1 MRLERRALEREGF
14 MQYFEKQGNALIFRQ
29 DGETVRVEPWQ
40 KDSLRVRGTL
50 LSEIEEGSIALLDPE
65 PVEAEIELVDELK
78 ATIKN
83 GKIQAALELQP
94 WGQKLRITFLNQK
107 GEVLLSEIA
116 NGGALCLRAHDY
128 RALKGGA
135 YQLKVSFDSN
145 PDEKIYGMGQY
156 QQERMNLKGC
166 NLELA
171 HRNSQAS
178 IPFYVSSLGYGFL
191 WHNAA
196 VGEVHFGTNTTEW
209 LARTTKQLDYW
220 VTAGDTP
227 AEIEEHFADAIGKV
241 PMMPEYGL
249 GFWQCKLRYY
259 NQEQVLNVAR
269 EYKKRGIPLDVF
281 VIDYYHWPRCGD
293 YRFDE
298 EYFPDP
304 KAMIDE
310 LHEMGIETMVS
321 IWPQIDWRSEN
332 YEEMKQQG
340 LLVKSNAGVDV
351 QMLFHGNNVFLDA
364 TNPRTRKYVWEKV
377 KKNYADLGIRTF
389 WLDEAEPEFS
399 TYEYECYRYAAG
411 PVEEIG
417 NIYPREYSRMFYEG
431 QKESGQ
437 EDIVNLVRCAW
448 LGSQKYGALV
458 WSGDIFST
466 YEDFRKQICA
476 GLHMGLCGIP
486 WWTTDI
492 GGFHGGV
499 TEDPDFQELLVRWFQ
514 FGTFCPV
521 MRIHGNRGPREEI
534 INKAGEVREGTGADN
549 EVWSFGEKNYEILTK
564 FIGVREKMRDY
575 TRSLMAEAHEKGT
588 PVMRTMFY
596 EFPEDAACWDISD
609 AYMFGS
615 DILVA
620 PIVRAKATSRTVYL
634 PAGASWTLA
643 NTGDVYEGGKAY
655 EIEAPIETLPI
666 FLRDGKQ
673 GYLVGEI

>member
-83 GKIQAALELQP
+83 GKIQAVLELQP

-241 PMMPEYGL
+241 PMMPE
-249 GFWQCKLRYY
+249 
-259 NQEQVLNVAR
+259 
-269 EYKKRGIPLDVF
+269 
-281 VIDYYHWPRCGD
+281 
-293 YRFDE
+293 
-298 EYFPDP
+298 
-304 KAMIDE
+304 
-310 LHEMGIETMVS
+310 
-321 IWPQIDWRSEN
+321 
-332 YEEMKQQG
+332 
-340 LLVKSNAGVDV
+340 
-351 QMLFHGNNVFLDA
+351 
-364 TNPRTRKYVWEKV
+364 
-377 KKNYADLGIRTF
+377 
-389 WLDEAEPEFS
+389 
-399 TYEYECYRYAAG
+399 
-411 PVEEIG
+411 
-417 NIYPREYSRMFYEG
+417 
-431 QKESGQ
+431 
-437 EDIVNLVRCAW
+437 
-448 LGSQKYGALV
+448 
-458 WSGDIFST
+458 
-466 YEDFRKQICA
+466 
-476 GLHMGLCGIP
+476 
-486 WWTTDI
+486 
-492 GGFHGGV
+492 
-499 TEDPDFQELLVRWFQ
+499 
-514 FGTFCPV
+514 
-521 MRIHGNRGPREEI
+521 
-534 INKAGEVREGTGADN
+534 
-549 EVWSFGEKNYEILTK
+549 
-564 FIGVREKMRDY
+564 
-575 TRSLMAEAHEKGT
+575 
-588 PVMRTMFY
+588 
-596 EFPEDAACWDISD
+596 
-609 AYMFGS
+609 
-615 DILVA
+615 
-620 PIVRAKATSRTVYL
+620 
-634 PAGASWTLA
+634 
-643 NTGDVYEGGKAY
+643 
-655 EIEAPIETLPI
+655 
-666 FLRDGKQ
+666 
-673 GYLVGEI
+673 